1 MSSARAA
8 TAPVCRTDRR
18 KARDGHCQ
26 HGSFSKIKEVT
37 GGRADQSLSAEGHAY
52 RGSPIDRTI
61 AMKVFPTI
69 AARRAVAVAAAVVAG
84 LAIST
89 AAYAATS
96 SPGAVASVPRC
107 AASDLGVWVA
117 VDQGNGAA

>member
-1 MSSARAA
+1 
-8 TAPVCRTDRR
+8 
-18 KARDGHCQ
+18 
-26 HGSFSKIKEVT
+26 
-37 GGRADQSLSAEGHAY
+37 
-52 RGSPIDRTI
+52 
-61 AMKVFPTI
+61 MKVFPTI

-117 VDQGNGAA
+117 VDQGNGAAGTCLLYTSPSPRD